1 MIQLYSLLF
10 GVAVAGVILTV
21 FLGLRGRGEEQT
33 IEQERI
39 YSVSTPVTLEEVEL
53 SQPFADRVLRPGMTA
68 LLSFLGRL
76 TPQRNLQEIQ
86 HKLEL
91 AGRPFR
97 WTVVNFVG
105 LRLLVALLLGALAFV
120 VMLFTDLDVGRR
132 LLLTAALTGL
142 GYYLPVVWLGRRIR
156 GRQAALL
163 RALPDGLDMLNI
175 CVGAGLGFDSA
186 LTRVGEQWRT
196 PLADEFNRVVAE
208 IRLGKTRRQALLDL
222 THRTE
227 VMEIENFVA
236 TIVQADQLGVSIA
249 KVLRTQAEQMRILR
263 RQRAE
268 EQARQATI
276 KLLFPL
282 VFLIFPSMF
291 AVLLGPA
298 IPIIMESLGA
308 L

>member
-1 MIQLYSLLF
+1 VISLFSLLF
-10 GVAVAGVILTV
+10 GVAVAGVVLTV

-39 YSVSTPVTLEEVEL
+39 YSVSTPMTLEEVEL
-53 SQPFADRVLRPGMTA
+53 SQPFGERVIRPGLTA
-68 LLSFLGRL
+68 LLNFLGRL
-76 TPQRNLQEIQ
+76 TPQRNLQELQ
-86 HKLEL
+86 HRLEL

-105 LRLLVALLLGALAFV
+105 LRLLAALLLAVLAFL
-120 VMLFTDLDVGRR
+120 VMFFTDLDIGRR
-132 LLLTAALTGL
+132 LLLTGALAGL
-142 GYYLPVVWLGRRIR
+142 GYYLPVLWLGRRIR
-156 GRQAALL
+156 GRQRDLL

-175 CVGAGLGFDSA
+175 CVGAGLGFDAA
-186 LTRVGEQWRT
+186 LTRVGEQWQT

-222 THRTE
+222 NRRTE

-268 EQARQATI
+268 EQARQAAI

-298 IPIIMESLGA
+298 VPMIVESLGG